1 MPVHPSLSVTSC
13 FVLLSTLQS
22 AHGSLLVGLVNQPSG
37 TNDQVVV
44 YDAAGNIT
52 AVRSL
57 TGGPNTSSR
66 IRIAYGDVLS
76 TNPGNELI
84 VLRQD
89 NRSVEVYGDPL
100 VGSGDL
106 ARLGF
111 GAFQFAGNRNPASID
126 VAEITGSHAGLEIV
140 SVTVEQ
146 SLIYTYTSVP
156 ASGTYNRV
164 GWSDIA
170 TASAHD
176 ESSGGDLVALAVGD
190 INPGNPG
197 LEFVTIAENGW
208 IEAFIANAG
217 VNGGSSSRFA
227 FGNDNAAS
235 LAIKVGGDGSIY
247 TLAPSANPG
256 SDDRSV
262 LRRFTFDGT
271 SSIVPQS
278 SLLLGAAGLGNPVLV
293 DFVIVPEP
301 ATLGFLMGGGC
312 FLLASRRGR

>member
-1 MPVHPSLSVTSC
+1 MPVRQALSVAGS
-13 FVLLSTLQS
+13 FVLLTALQT
-22 AHGSLLVGLVNQPSG
+22 ANGSLLVGLVNQPSG
-37 TNDQVVV
+37 SNDQVVV
-44 YDAAGNIT
+44 YNALGNIT

-89 NRSVEVYGDPL
+89 NRSVEFYADPL

-106 ARLGF
+106 VRLGF

-126 VAEITGSHAGLEIV
+126 VAEISGANAGLEIV

-146 SLIYTYTSVP
+146 SFIYTYTTVP
-156 ASGTYNRV
+156 VSGTYNRV
-164 GWSDIA
+164 GWSDISA
-170 TASAHD
+170 ASAHD
-176 ESSGGDLVALAVGD
+176 ESNGGDLVALAAGD

-197 LEFVTIAENGW
+197 LEYVTIAENGW
-208 IEAFIANAG
+208 IEAYIANAG

-235 LAIKVGGDGSIY
+235 FAIKVGGDGSIY
-247 TLAPSANPG
+247 TLAPSANPS

-271 SSIVPQS
+271 SSIVPQNS
-278 SLLLGAAGLGNPVLV
+278 WQLGTAGLGNPVLV

-301 ATLGFLMGGGC
+301 ATLGLLMGSGC